1 MTRIAFATLYDFSYE
16 IFNNNL
22 QAKRWRDKVTSKSY
36 MGYWRD
42 WLGDYSYTRDSIY
55 YKFCTHNIIV
65 AYQPYLL
72 PDWST
77 SMVAMM
83 FYRKYVENSQF
94 YRNPL
99 YMVTFMDRRI
109 DFWSEDIDYKFEFSP
124 KLEYRFL
131 QYLNDK
137 SNNENKN
144 IYLIENRI
152 HISNFLDTK
161 LKQVSEYDSKEILRS
176 INFDDVFCN
185 NLFKLY

>member
-1 MTRIAFATLYDFSYE
+1 MTRIKIATFQDFSIDAFDEYYK
-16 IFNNNL
+16 
-22 QAKRWRDKVTSKSY
+22 AKKGREKVTSRSY
-36 MGYWRD
+36 MEYWISWFGDNTYTIRD
-42 WLGDYSYTRDSIY
+42 MEH
-55 YKFCTHNIIV
+55 KFHSHRIIV

-131 QYLNDK
+131 QYLNVK